1 MEKYFKREKDLKS
14 YYCYIKNNV
23 IYKIEEI
30 SKSTNVIKCG
40 DCVKLLDK
48 DTIPFCT
55 YNGEKLYFIDFIE
68 IGDCYSVEKG
78 FTKTI
83 HDENGEKEVT
93 LSEFILSYYNSKL
106 NKLIL
111 INVNKTHPDFIS
123 VLRQNESSWSFLV
136 QGALSNEESLDGIEQ
151 IPFSDEY
158 FVNAKIKVI
167 TEECKRCAV
176 EKAREYNKEISKIDI
191 VFVD

>member
-30 SKSTNVIKCG
+30 TKSTNVIKCEN
-40 DCVKLLDK
+40 CVKLLDK

-68 IGDCYSVEKG
+68 IGDCYSDERG

-93 LSEFILSYYNSKL
+93 LSEFILSYYSSKL
-106 NKLIL
+106 NETIL
-111 INVNKTHPDFIS
+111 HNVDENYKEFINT
-123 VLRQNESSWSFLV
+123 LRTNESSWFFLV
-136 QGALSNEESLDGIEQ
+136 NDTMSSEESLDGIGQ
-151 IPFSDEY
+151 IPFSDED

-167 TEECKRCAV
+167 IEECKRCAI

-191 VFVD
+191 VLDN